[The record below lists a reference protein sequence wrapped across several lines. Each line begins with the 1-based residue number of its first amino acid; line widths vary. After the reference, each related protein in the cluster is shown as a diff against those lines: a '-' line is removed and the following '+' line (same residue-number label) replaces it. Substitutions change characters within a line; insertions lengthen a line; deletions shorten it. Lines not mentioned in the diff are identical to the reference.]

1 MKLLNRNPK
10 SFGIRN
16 PAVNACV
23 VSCRKIIAQMKNV
36 RDAIFAE
43 ARDTLRHQERMLK
56 LALNE
61 AEALAWQTAVPQ
73 LVFPTLAA
81 EKVRALEDWNTR
93 QQFMG
98 RKDHSPARGPALL

>member
-23 VSCRKIIAQMKNV
+23 VSCRKVIAQMKNA

-43 ARDTLRHQERMLK
+43 ARDTLRHQERL
-56 LALNE
+56 LRLVLNE
-61 AEALAWQTAVPQ
+61 AEAVAWQTAVPH
-73 LVFPTLAA
+73 LVFPALAA
-81 EKVRALEDWNTR
+81 EKVRALEDWNAR

-98 RKDHSPARGPALL
+98 RKHQSLLRDPTLL